1 MAAFYSSA
9 AEVVM
14 QLRLAIG
21 LAIGLCISAA
31 TANHPRTA
39 FAATAAWVDSANGQG
54 RSCDGMPGFE
64 FFYPD
69 NNNWSQQQVLGT
81 DPCGNPNV
89 QLEPTNWTTQFY
101 PDNGNS
107 GVNYDVILDAP
118 ANTVLDISVDI
129 DSLTVA
135 NDGSLDMLGGTV
147 LTIVQGT
154 LVNDSTIVVNSNA
167 GGAAILSMFSPT
179 NTGLISGSGQIVLN
193 QGNMG
198 AWFAF
203 GGSLSTQAAGHTIRG
218 KGYLVA
224 HMTNNGVIEAAETSG
239 GGDPVLLVE
248 LTEHTNNNIFRAT
261 SGATL
266 RLQDVKV
273 TQDQATGRL
282 IGDGPGVVGRGN
294 VQLGDGAHIVGGRL
308 EGQIDI
314 TDGIVILENV
324 TNLSTAIN
332 SVPTTTTIIR
342 GPNFTNNGRFS
353 ATSPVFNQFT
363 NVKFESNTLLTGTG
377 ELFLGQFNAV
387 RVTANPGVTITN
399 DTNHTIAGQGKWFAP
414 LVNHGMVESA
424 SISFENTTVQN
435 NATMT
440 TTTNGGMGFLNTPVT
455 QNPVNGML
463 LVGMGAGIN
472 LTNSTVTNGVLEDTP
487 SATAFSGFRASN
499 ATLVD
504 VHNRARINVL
514 RGSELRV
521 IGAVFTNDGPITV
534 NNDSLSSATKL
545 EFQDSVLLQ
554 GSGDINLNEPNLGAQ
569 LEVLGGRQLTQAATH
584 TIRGSGRI
592 DAGLFINHGTV
603 NLVPLINADVEN
615 YGSMNEIDVVNG
627 DVLNQGTL
635 SGLSFNL
642 ADLNGT
648 LTGTGPLAYVRVNG
662 VHSPGTSPAN
672 VNVTGTYA
680 IGATGT
686 LAMEIGGLTAGTEHD
701 HIEVLP
707 QGMIS
712 AGVAQL
718 GGTLAVEL
726 IDAGAGLF
734 VPSVGD
740 MFTILNAADSVTGT
754 FAALDLPTAAGG
766 RGLTWQVHYNTADVT
781 LELAFALT
789 GDYNGNGV
797 VDAADYVVWR
807 KTLGQTGA
815 GLAAD
820 GDGDMQVD
828 DDDFDVWRANF
839 GQLAPGAGAG
849 AAVVQHAVPEPAA
862 WTLALLA
869 MICLLSVPDLRVE
882 RSGREDAPFRRCRCA
897 LASETLR
904 SESSRACVA
913 WNEQLSR
920 KKMFHCRGNS
930 GPRSSEP
937 ISKARRRRFPAPI
950 PYAEKRVSTRWLS
963 EVVRKRHD
971 LMRRPR
977 PERPRAPAAAM
988 DS

>member
-1 MAAFYSSA
+1 MAAMPSSA
-9 AEVVM
+9 VEVVM
-14 QLRLAIG
+14 QLRKAIG
-21 LAIGLCISAA
+21 LAIALSFSAA
-31 TANHPRTA
+31 TATYRITA
-39 FAATAAWVDSANGQG
+39 FAATAGWVDSAHGQG
-54 RSCDGMPGFE
+54 RDCDGMPGFE
-64 FFYPD
+64 YFFPD
-69 NNNWSQQQVLGT
+69 NNNWSQQQVRGT

-89 QLEPTNWTTQFY
+89 VLEPTNWTTLFY
-101 PDNGNS
+101 PDNGNN
-107 GVNYDVILDAP
+107 GLDYDVILDAP
-118 ANTVLDISVDI
+118 ANTVLDISVEI

-135 NDGSLDMLGGTV
+135 SDGSLDMLGGTV

-167 GGAAILSMFSPT
+167 GAAATLSMFSPT

-198 AWFAF
+198 ARFAF

-224 HMTNNGVIEAAETSG
+224 HLTNNGVVEAAETSG

-273 TQDQATGRL
+273 TQDQSTGRL
-282 IGDGPGVVGRGN
+282 IGDGPGGMDRGN
-294 VQLGDGAHIVGGRL
+294 VQLGAGAHIVGGRL

-314 TDGIVILENV
+314 ADGTVILENV

-353 ATSPVFNQFT
+353 ATSPFFNQFT
-363 NVKFESNTLLTGTG
+363 NVKFDSNILLTGTG

-387 RVTANPGVTITN
+387 RVTADPGVTVTN
-399 DTNHTIAGQGKWFAP
+399 DTDHTIAGEGRWFAP
-414 LVNHGMVESA
+414 LVNNGTVEGDGLG
-424 SISFENTTVQN
+424 FENTTVVN

-440 TTTNGGMGFLNTPVT
+440 TAINGGMGFVNTPVT
-455 QNPVNGML
+455 QDPVNGIL
-463 LVGMGAGIN
+463 LAGMGAGIF
-472 LTNSTVTNGVLEDTP
+472 LTNSTVTNGLLEDTP
-487 SATAFSGFRASN
+487 STTAFSGFSVSNN
-499 ATLVD
+499 ATLID
-504 VHNRARINVL
+504 VHNRARINITF
-514 RGSELRV
+514 GSKLRV
-521 IGAVFTNDGPITV
+521 VGAVFNNDGPITV
-534 NNDSLSSATKL
+534 NNSSVSSATKL

-554 GSGDINLNEPNLGAQ
+554 GSGEINLNNSNLAGQ
-569 LEVLGGRQLTQAATH
+569 LEVLGGRQLTQATTH

-592 DAGLFINHGTV
+592 DADLFINHGTV

-615 YGSMNEIDVVNG
+615 YGSMNDIDVVNG

-635 SGLSFNL
+635 SGISFNL

-648 LTGTGPLAYVRVNG
+648 LTGTGPLEYIRING
-662 VHSPGTSPAN
+662 MHSPGTSPAN

-686 LAMEIGGLTAGTEHD
+686 LAIEIGGLTPGTEHD
-701 HIEVLP
+701 HIQVLVP
-707 QGMIS
+707 SMLTP
-712 AGVAQL
+712 GVAQL

-726 IDAGAGLF
+726 IDIGTGLF

-740 MFTILNAADSVTGT
+740 MFTILTAAGSLTAPGSVTGT

-797 VDAADYVVWR
+797 VDAADYVIWR

-820 GDGDMQVD
+820 GDGDMQID
-828 DDDFDVWRANF
+828 DDDFDVWRAHF
-839 GQLAPGAGAG
+839 GQIAPGSG
-849 AAVVQHAVPEPAA
+849 AAVENRAVPESAA
-862 WTLALLA
+862 WMLALLA
-869 MICLLSVPDLRVE
+869 ANCF
-882 RSGREDAPFRRCRCA
+882 G
-897 LASETLR
+897 
-904 SESSRACVA
+904 
-913 WNEQLSR
+913 
-920 KKMFHCRGNS
+920 HCRIWRNAS
-930 GPRSSEP
+930 CR
-937 ISKARRRRFPAPI
+937 
-950 PYAEKRVSTRWLS
+950 
-963 EVVRKRHD
+963 
-971 LMRRPR
+971 
-977 PERPRAPAAAM
+977 
-988 DS
+988 

>member
-1 MAAFYSSA
+1 
-9 AEVVM
+9 M
-14 QLRLAIG
+14 QPRHVIG

-31 TANHPRTA
+31 TAKHPLTA
-39 FAATAAWVDSANGQG
+39 FAATAVWVDTANGQG
-54 RSCDGMPGFE
+54 RNCDGNPGFE
-64 FFYPD
+64 YFYPD
-69 NNNWSQQQVLGT
+69 NNNWSQQQVTGT
-81 DPCGNPNV
+81 DVCGTPNV
-89 QLEPTNWTTQFY
+89 QLEPTNWNTLVY
-101 PDNGNS
+101 PDNGNN
-107 GVNYDVILDAP
+107 GLDYDVILDAP

-135 NDGSLDMLGGTV
+135 SDGSLDMLGGTV
-147 LTIVQGT
+147 LTIVKGT
-154 LVNDSTIVVNSNA
+154 LVNDSTIIVNSNA
-167 GGAAILSMFSPT
+167 GAGTAILSMFSPT

-282 IGDGPGVVGRGN
+282 IGNGPGGMSRGN

-314 TDGIVILENV
+314 TNGTVILENV

-353 ATSPVFNQFT
+353 ATSPFFNQFT
-363 NVKFESNTLLTGTG
+363 NVKFDANILLTGTG

-387 RVTANPGVTITN
+387 RITADPGVTITN
-399 DTNHTIAGQGKWFAP
+399 DIDHTIAGEGRWFAP
-414 LVNHGMVESA
+414 LVNNGTVEGDGLT
-424 SISFENTTVQN
+424 FENTTVVN
-435 NATMT
+435 NSTMT
-440 TTTNGGMGFLNTPVT
+440 TATNGGMGFLNTPVT
-455 QNPVNGML
+455 QDPVNGML
-463 LVGMGAGIN
+463 LAGMGAGIF
-472 LTNSTVTNGVLEDTP
+472 LTNSTVTNGALEDTP
-487 SATAFSGFRASN
+487 SATAFSGFSVSNN

-504 VHNRARINVL
+504 VHNRARINVTF
-514 RGSELRV
+514 GSKLRV
-521 IGAVFTNDGPITV
+521 VGAVFNNDGPITV
-534 NNDSLSSATKL
+534 NNSSVSSATKL

-554 GSGDINLNEPNLGAQ
+554 GTGEINLNEPNLGAQ

-584 TIRGSGRI
+584 TIRGSGRV
-592 DAGLFINHGTV
+592 DADLFINHGTV
-603 NLVPLINADVEN
+603 NLVPLINAEVEN

-627 DVLNQGTL
+627 DVLNQGAL

-648 LTGTGPLAYVRVNG
+648 LTGTGSLAYVRVND

-712 AGVAQL
+712 PGVAQL
-718 GGTLAVEL
+718 AGTLAVEL

-807 KTLGQTGA
+807 KSFGQTGV

-820 GDGDMQVD
+820 GDGDMQID

-839 GQLAPGAGAG
+839 GQIAPGAGSG
-849 AAVVQHAVPEPAA
+849 TTVDHRAVPEPAA
-862 WTLALLA
+862 WTLAFLA
-869 MICLLSVPDLRVE
+869 MTCISTARFLRW
-882 RSGREDAPFRRCRCA
+882 GTRRA
-897 LASETLR
+897 
-904 SESSRACVA
+904 
-913 WNEQLSR
+913 
-920 KKMFHCRGNS
+920 
-930 GPRSSEP
+930 
-937 ISKARRRRFPAPI
+937 
-950 PYAEKRVSTRWLS
+950 
-963 EVVRKRHD
+963 
-971 LMRRPR
+971 
-977 PERPRAPAAAM
+977 
-988 DS
+988 